1 MRKQKRI
8 RARLRKIAA
17 KARKLEVSLHR
28 LERSCMDDDVVST
41 LAHYVSDACV
51 HAEKMREVLDYAV
64 DMN

>member
-28 LERSCMDDDVVST
+28 LERSCMDDDVDST
-41 LAHYVSDACV
+41 LAHYVSTACV
-51 HAEKMREVLDYAV
+51 YAEKVREMVEDDTA
-64 DMN
+64 